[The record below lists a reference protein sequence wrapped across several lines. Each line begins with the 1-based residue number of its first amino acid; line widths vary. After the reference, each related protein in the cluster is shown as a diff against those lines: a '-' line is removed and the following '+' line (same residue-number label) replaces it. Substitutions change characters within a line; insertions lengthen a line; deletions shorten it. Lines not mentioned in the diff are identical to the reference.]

1 MLYHIYHVPK
11 IKSIIIISSPMK
23 RVPGHPL
30 RGQIFLMAGR
40 RRMMMETFLAR
51 WTMRTMRTRQER
63 MTGRRRRRLRR
74 TKMVTQLLKRRTW
87 TMTCDDRRV
96 NDLSYESI
104 IYLDNIKIQ
113 IFNDKKVGV
122 GLILHSEREYFSFS
136 KC

>member
-1 MLYHIYHVPK
+1 
-11 IKSIIIISSPMK
+11 MK

-30 RGQIFLMAGR
+30 PGQIFLMAGRR

-51 WTMRTMRTRQER
+51 WTMRTMKTRQER

>member
-30 RGQIFLMAGR
+30 PGQIFLMAGR
-40 RRMMMETFLAR
+40 RMMTETFLAR
-51 WTMRTMRTRQER
+51 WTMTTMKTRQER

>member
-1 MLYHIYHVPK
+1 MYHIYHVPK
-11 IKSIIIISSPMK
+11 IKSIIIIFSPMK

-30 RGQIFLMAGR
+30 PGQIFLMAGR
-40 RRMMMETFLAR
+40 RRRMMETFLAR
-51 WTMRTMRTRQER
+51 WTMKTMKTRQER
-63 MTGRRRRRLRR
+63 MRGRRRRRRLRR